1 MALLTSSGVT
11 AAPNQAKVQTVSCY
25 AAPAVKCLV
34 NAQQAVTNAAVKC
47 GMPAYT
53 GQLTAG
59 PSQLQKQAYCG
70 ISSLQPSS
78 GLVNAQSTLGN
89 ISCQARGIAST
100 FSPTLVSSDYKT
112 QNVQANYN
120 PRCVTTGQFGQ
131 CAAAQYMNP
140 YLSAALNPQLEA
152 LNRQAQ
158 INTQGCLGKLTQAGA
173 FGGSRQAVL
182 QGQNQYNLLA
192 QQANLIGQGYNQAYK
207 CAEQQFTTCQARALC
222 AQKQNVQQAQYAA
235 QLGLCAQKQNLQQ
248 AQYAA
253 QLGLCAQKQNVQQ
266 AEYGSTLGLQG
277 LQAATS
283 AAQAQAQAGYNQTQ
297 SQLAQLQAMNTMGVQ
312 SQAMCQAALTAQY
325 NQYLAQL
332 QFPQNALN
340 AAAANYAKLPM
351 TTCLT
356 YGAAPSGIQ
365 SAAGAISG
373 INGLICSATG
383 LVKKIACGSTPC
395 NPCGAL
401 ASGTTLTAAQ
411 IAAMK
416 AANAGNS
423 LMNPSG
429 TSSVAANSSSDIG
442 NIDFSGYT
450 GG

>member
-1 MALLTSSGVT
+1 M
-11 AAPNQAKVQTVSCY
+11 
-25 AAPAVKCLV
+25 
-34 NAQQAVTNAAVKC
+34 
-47 GMPAYT
+47 
-53 GQLTAG
+53 
-59 PSQLQKQAYCG
+59 
-70 ISSLQPSS
+70 
-78 GLVNAQSTLGN
+78 
-89 ISCQARGIAST
+89 
-100 FSPTLVSSDYKT
+100 
-112 QNVQANYN
+112 
-120 PRCVTTGQFGQ
+120 
-131 CAAAQYMNP
+131 
-140 YLSAALNPQLEA
+140 
-152 LNRQAQ
+152 
-158 INTQGCLGKLTQAGA
+158 GKLTQAGA

-182 QGQNQYNLLA
+182 QGQNQYNLLT
-192 QQANLIGQGYNQAYK
+192 QQAGLIGSGYNQAYK
-207 CAEQQFTTCQARALC
+207 CAEQQFTACQARALC
-222 AQKQNVQQAQYAA
+222 AQKQNV
-235 QLGLCAQKQNLQQ
+235 QQ

-312 SQAMCQAALTAQY
+312 EQGMCQAALTAQY

-356 YGAAPSGIQ
+356 YGAAPSGVQ
-365 SAAGAISG
+365 SATGAISG
-373 INGLICSATG
+373 INSLICSATG
-383 LVKKIACGSTPC
+383 LAKKIACGSTSC

-416 AANAGNS
+416 AANAANASMNS
-423 LMNPSG
+423 SG

-442 NIDFSGYT
+442 NIDFSNYT

>member
-1 MALLTSSGVT
+1 MGLLTSSGTT
-11 AAPNQAKVQTVSCY
+11 ATPTTAKVQTVSCY

-78 GLVNAQSTLGN
+78 GLVNAQSTLGS
-89 ISCQARGIAST
+89 IACQARGIAST
-100 FSPTLVSSDYKT
+100 FKPICVASNYQT
-112 QNVQANYN
+112 QNVQANYK
-120 PRCVTTGQFGQ
+120 PECVTTEQFNQ
-131 CAAAQYMNP
+131 CVAAQYMNP
-140 YLSAALNPQLEA
+140 YLMASLNPQLEA
-152 LNRQAQ
+152 LTRQSQ
-158 INTQGCLGKLTQAGA
+158 INTQGCMGKLTQAGA

-192 QQANLIGQGYNQAYK
+192 QQAGLIGSGYNQAYK
-207 CAEQQFTTCQARALC
+207 CAEQQFTACQARALCAQKANVQQAQYAAQLGLC

-235 QLGLCAQKQNLQQ
+235 QLGLCAQKQN
-248 AQYAA
+248 
-253 QLGLCAQKQNVQQ
+253 VQE

-312 SQAMCQAALTAQY
+312 EQGMCQAALTAQY

-365 SAAGAISG
+365 SAAGTVSGLAGIIKCGVAAYKAIS
-373 INGLICSATG
+373 C
-383 LVKKIACGSTPC
+383 
-395 NPCGAL
+395 
-401 ASGTTLTAAQ
+401 
-411 IAAMK
+411 
-416 AANAGNS
+416 
-423 LMNPSG
+423 
-429 TSSVAANSSSDIG
+429 
-442 NIDFSGYT
+442 
-450 GG
+450 